1 LEWDQAGHGLTVTP
15 SLPADWDK
23 AQLHHVPIAGSN
35 VDLEIT
41 REGTTM
47 MVRPAGPSAQQVV
60 LASHAGGAKWGGGIL
75 RIPLP
80 AVEVALAHAL
90 PESGATTQQL
100 KVIDQQSSANSLTLT
115 LSGMANSH
123 QTLLMRVNDTH
134 AKPRIDGAQTPAP
147 GNSSLR
153 SVEVQFG
160 PGEGY
165 VEKTVKFTW

>member
-1 LEWDQAGHGLTVTP
+1 MLL
-15 SLPADWDK
+15 
-23 AQLHHVPIAGSN
+23 
-35 VDLEIT
+35 
-41 REGTTM
+41 
-47 MVRPAGPSAQQVV
+47 VRPAGPSAQQVV
-60 LASHAGGAKWGGGIL
+60 LASHAAGAKWGGGIL

-90 PESGATTQQL
+90 PEPGATTQQI

-134 AKPRIDGAQTPAP
+134 ARPRIDGAQTAAP